1 MKGINQRSYEY
12 IRSKING
19 KTDFRARHIWIMANG
34 SIPKDMMIHHI
45 NNNKQDD
52 RLENLQLVS
61 REEHGKLHKEI
72 NKKLKELL

>member
-1 MKGINQRSYEY
+1 
-12 IRSKING
+12 
-19 KTDFRARHIWIMANG
+19 MANG